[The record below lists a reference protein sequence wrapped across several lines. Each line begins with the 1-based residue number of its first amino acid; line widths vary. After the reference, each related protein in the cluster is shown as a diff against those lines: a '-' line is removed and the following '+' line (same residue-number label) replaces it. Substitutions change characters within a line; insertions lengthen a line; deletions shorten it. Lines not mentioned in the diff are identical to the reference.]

1 MAPKRASWPRFN
13 LPKTQEIFKCI
24 LDVPHDKLLRFVL
37 LFEKPKGKNV
47 GVCYCIIRTGLRA
60 AAPERHPPARRS
72 HRPGGSGGLT
82 DAGGKGLV
90 PHPPVPAQTRQ
101 RAAAVEAVPRVAR
114 VQNVGVGE
122 MAVVL
127 DFVAITGDARLL
139 AADKV
144 KTWKGQAQMEAGHT
158 GRSFCGVWRRQR
170 RPLEKTS
177 HSE

>member
-1 MAPKRASWPRFN
+1 MCRTTNSCVLF
-13 LPKTQEIFKCI
+13 CC
-24 LDVPHDKLLRFVL
+24 LRNQ
-37 LFEKPKGKNV
+37 KGKTWACAIASS
-47 GVCYCIIRTGLRA
+47 GQGSEQHHLSDTR
-60 AAPERHPPARRS
+60 
-72 HRPGGSGGLT
+72 RPGGSGGLT